1 MESKRTKYGKILLN
15 MGITLGGIVLF
26 CFVGPKVLSF
36 FMPFFIGFIIS
47 MIANPLVRFLERKL
61 KIVRKHSSIVII
73 IATIALVVAGGYFLI
88 VRTVMEIFGFITELP
103 DMYANLQSQFID
115 IGEKFERL
123 FELLPV
129 EIRMSLSNWGNTLSN
144 YLSDV
149 IAAIGAPT
157 VEAAG
162 SVARNIPNAFVMF
175 VVTML
180 SAYFFI
186 ADRERI
192 MGSVRQIMP
201 KSVMQHC
208 DRIYAQIKKL
218 IGGYFAAQ
226 FKIMGIVALI
236 LFVGFLILRVRYAI
250 LFAALIAFLD
260 FLPFFGTGTALIPW
274 AVVLFLAGDYGTAI
288 GLIIIYLVSQVV
300 RQVIQP
306 KIVGDSMGLDPL
318 ATLFFMYIGF
328 KLKGIAGMILA
339 VPAGVILIEL
349 FHAGVFQPLTDGAK
363 EIITDINEYRKR

>member
-15 MGITLGGIVLF
+15 MGITLGGILIVCL
-26 CFVGPKVLSF
+26 VGPKFISF
-36 FMPFFIGFIIS
+36 FMPFFIGFLIS

-73 IATIALVVAGGYFLI
+73 IATIALIVTGSYFLI

-103 DMYANLQSQFID
+103 DMYANMQAQFID

-123 FELLPV
+123 FELLPI

-144 YLSDV
+144 YLSEV
-149 IAAIGAPT
+149 VAAIGAPT

-192 MGSVRQIMP
+192 MGFVRQVMS

-236 LFVGFLILRVRYAI
+236 LFVGFLFLRVRYAI
-250 LFAALIAFLD
+250 LFAFLIAFLD

-288 GLIIIYLVSQVV
+288 GLVIIYLVSQVV

-318 ATLFFMYIGF
+318 ATLFFMYVGF
-328 KLKGIAGMILA
+328 KIKGIAGMILA

-349 FHAGVFQPLTDGAK
+349 FHAGVFLPLTDGIK

>member
-15 MGITLGGIVLF
+15 MGITLGGILIVCL
-26 CFVGPKVLSF
+26 VGPKFISF
-36 FMPFFIGFIIS
+36 FMPFFIGFLIS

-73 IATIALVVAGGYFLI
+73 IATIALIVTGSYFLI

-103 DMYANLQSQFID
+103 DMYANLQAQFID

-123 FELLPV
+123 FELLPI

-144 YLSDV
+144 YLSEV
-149 IAAIGAPT
+149 VAAIGAPT

-192 MGSVRQIMP
+192 MGFVRRVMP

-236 LFVGFLILRVRYAI
+236 LFVGFLFLRVRYAI
-250 LFAALIAFLD
+250 LFAFLIAFLD

-288 GLIIIYLVSQVV
+288 GLVIIYLVSQEV

-318 ATLFFMYIGF
+318 ATLFFMYVGF
-328 KLKGIAGMILA
+328 KIKGIAGMILA

-349 FHAGVFQPLTDGAK
+349 FHAGVFLPLTDGIK

>member
-1 MESKRTKYGKILLN
+1 
-15 MGITLGGIVLF
+15 
-26 CFVGPKVLSF
+26 
-36 FMPFFIGFIIS
+36 
-47 MIANPLVRFLERKL
+47 
-61 KIVRKHSSIVII
+61 
-73 IATIALVVAGGYFLI
+73 
-88 VRTVMEIFGFITELP
+88 
-103 DMYANLQSQFID
+103 
-115 IGEKFERL
+115 
-123 FELLPV
+123 
-129 EIRMSLSNWGNTLSN
+129 MSLSIWGNTLSN
-144 YLSDV
+144 YLSEV
-149 IAAIGAPT
+149 VAAIGAPT

-192 MGSVRQIMP
+192 MGFVRQVMP

-236 LFVGFLILRVRYAI
+236 LFVGFLFLRVRYAI
-250 LFAALIAFLD
+250 LFAFLIAFLD

-288 GLIIIYLVSQVV
+288 GLVIIYLVSQVV

-318 ATLFFMYIGF
+318 ATLFFMYVGF
-328 KLKGIAGMILA
+328 KIKGIAGMILA

-349 FHAGVFQPLTDGAK
+349 FHAGVFLPLTDGIK

>member
-1 MESKRTKYGKILLN
+1 
-15 MGITLGGIVLF
+15 MGVTLGGILLV
-26 CFVGPKVLSF
+26 CFVAPKFLSF
-36 FMPFFIGFIIS
+36 FMPFLIGWVIS

-73 IATIALVVAGGYFLI
+73 IATIALIVIGGYFLI
-88 VRTVMEIFGFITELP
+88 VRTFMEILGFITELP
-103 DMYANLQSQFID
+103 DMYANLQLQFVD
-115 IGEKFERL
+115 IGEKFEHF
-123 FELLPV
+123 FELLPI
-129 EIRMSLSNWGNTLSN
+129 EIIVSLKNWGNTLSS

-149 IAAIGAPT
+149 VAAIGVPT

-175 VVTML
+175 VVTMM

-192 MGSVRQIMP
+192 VGTIRRIMP

-236 LFVGFLILRVRYAI
+236 LFIGFLLLRVRYAI

-300 RQVIQP
+300 RQIIQP

-318 ATLFFMYIGF
+318 STLFFMYIGF
-328 KLKGIAGMILA
+328 KVKGIAGMILA
-339 VPAGVILIEL
+339 VPVGVILIEL
-349 FHAGVFQPLTDGAK
+349 FHAGVFEPLTDGIK

>member
-1 MESKRTKYGKILLN
+1 MEGKRTKYGKILLN
-15 MGITLGGIVLF
+15 MGITLGGILIVCL
-26 CFVGPKVLSF
+26 VGPKFISF
-36 FMPFFIGFIIS
+36 FMPFFIGFLIS

-73 IATIALVVAGGYFLI
+73 IATIALIVTGSYFLI

-103 DMYANLQSQFID
+103 DMYANMQAQFID

-123 FELLPV
+123 FELLPI
-129 EIRMSLSNWGNTLSN
+129 EIRNTLSN
-144 YLSDV
+144 YLSEV
-149 IAAIGAPT
+149 VAAIGAPT

-192 MGSVRQIMP
+192 MGFVRQVMP

-236 LFVGFLILRVRYAI
+236 LFVGFLFLRVRYAI
-250 LFAALIAFLD
+250 LFAFLIAFLD

-288 GLIIIYLVSQVV
+288 GLVIIYLVSQVV

-318 ATLFFMYIGF
+318 ATLFFMYVGF
-328 KLKGIAGMILA
+328 KIKGIAGMILA

-349 FHAGVFQPLTDGAK
+349 FHAGVFLPLTDGIK

>member
-1 MESKRTKYGKILLN
+1 
-15 MGITLGGIVLF
+15 
-26 CFVGPKVLSF
+26 
-36 FMPFFIGFIIS
+36 

-61 KIVRKHSSIVII
+61 KIVRKHSSFVII
-73 IATIALVVAGGYFLI
+73 IATIALVVTGGYFLI
-88 VRTVMEIFGFITELP
+88 VRTVMEIFGFISELP
-103 DMYANLQSQFID
+103 SMYANLQLQFMD
-115 IGEKFERL
+115 IGEKFERF

-129 EIRMSLSNWGNTLSN
+129 EIRMSLKNWGTIVSS

-149 IAAIGAPT
+149 IAAIGVPT

-175 VVTML
+175 IVTMM

-192 MGSVRQIMP
+192 VGIIRKVTP
-201 KSVMQHC
+201 KSVMQQF

-236 LFVGFLILRVRYAI
+236 LFVGFLLLRVRYAI

-274 AVVLFLAGDYGTAI
+274 AIVLFLAGDYATAI
-288 GLIIIYLVSQVV
+288 GLIVIYLVSQLV
-300 RQVIQP
+300 RQIIQP

-328 KLKGIAGMILA
+328 KVKGIAGMILA

-349 FHAGVFQPLTDGAK
+349 FHAGVFNPLIDGAK
-363 EIITDINEYRKR
+363 EIINDINEYRKM

>member
-15 MGITLGGIVLF
+15 MGITLGGILIVCL
-26 CFVGPKVLSF
+26 VGPKFISF
-36 FMPFFIGFIIS
+36 FMPFFIGFLIS

-73 IATIALVVAGGYFLI
+73 IATIALIVTGSYFLI

-103 DMYANLQSQFID
+103 DMYANMQAQFID

-123 FELLPV
+123 FELLPI

-144 YLSDV
+144 YLSEV
-149 IAAIGAPT
+149 VAAIGAPT

-192 MGSVRQIMP
+192 MGFVRQVMP

-236 LFVGFLILRVRYAI
+236 LFVGFLFLRVRYAI
-250 LFAALIAFLD
+250 LFAFLIAFLD

-288 GLIIIYLVSQVV
+288 GLVIIYLVSQVV

-318 ATLFFMYIGF
+318 ATLFFMYVGF
-328 KLKGIAGMILA
+328 KIKGIAGMILA

-349 FHAGVFQPLTDGAK
+349 FHAGVFLPLTDGIK

>member
-1 MESKRTKYGKILLN
+1 MESKKTKYIKMLLN
-15 MGITLGGIVLF
+15 MGITLGGILLV
-26 CFVGPKVLSF
+26 CFVGPKFLSF
-36 FMPFFIGFIIS
+36 FMPFLIGWVIS

-61 KIVRKHSSIVII
+61 KIVRKHSSFVII
-73 IATIALVVAGGYFLI
+73 IATIALIVGGGYLLI

-103 DMYANLQSQFID
+103 DMYANLQSQFVD

-123 FELLPV
+123 FELLPM
-129 EIRMSLSNWGNTLSN
+129 EIRMSLSNWGNTLSS
-144 YLSDV
+144 YFSDV
-149 IAAIGAPT
+149 VAAIGVPT

-175 VVTML
+175 VVTMM

-192 MGSVRQIMP
+192 VGTIRKVMP
-201 KSVMQHC
+201 KSVMQHF
-208 DRIYAQIKKL
+208 DQIYAQIKKL

-236 LFVGFLILRVRYAI
+236 LFIGFLLLRVRYAI

-274 AVVLFLAGDYGTAI
+274 AIVLFLAGDYGTAI
-288 GLIIIYLVSQVV
+288 GLVIIYLVSQVV

-328 KLKGIAGMILA
+328 KVKGIAGMILA
-339 VPAGVILIEL
+339 VPVGVILIEL
-349 FHAGVFQPLTDGAK
+349 FHAGVFYPLIDGMK
-363 EIITDINEYRKR
+363 EIINDINEYRKM

>member
-1 MESKRTKYGKILLN
+1 MILN
-15 MGITLGGIVLF
+15 MGITLGGIFLV
-26 CFVGPKVLSF
+26 CFVGPKFLSF
-36 FMPFFIGFIIS
+36 FMPFFIGGIIS

-61 KIVRKHSSIVII
+61 KIVRKHSSFVII
-73 IATIALVVAGGYFLI
+73 IATIALIVVGGYFLI
-88 VRTVMEIFGFITELP
+88 VRTIMEIFGFITELP
-103 DMYANLQSQFID
+103 QMYANLQSQFAD

-123 FELLPV
+123 FELLPA
-129 EIRMSLSNWGNTLSN
+129 EIRTSLSNWGNTLSS
-144 YLSDV
+144 YFSDV
-149 IAAIGAPT
+149 IAAIGVPT

-162 SVARNIPNAFVMF
+162 SVAKNIPNVFVMF
-175 VVTML
+175 VVTMM

-186 ADRERI
+186 ADREKIVGTIRK
-192 MGSVRQIMP
+192 VTP
-201 KSVMQHC
+201 KSIMEQF

-236 LFVGFLILRVRYAI
+236 LFVGFLLLRVRYAI

-288 GLIIIYLVSQVV
+288 GLVVIYLVSQVV

-318 ATLFFMYIGF
+318 STLFFMYIGF
-328 KLKGIAGMILA
+328 KVKGIAGMILA
-339 VPAGVILIEL
+339 VPVGVILIEL
-349 FHAGVFQPLTDGAK
+349 FHSGVFHPLTDGIK
-363 EIITDINEYRKR
+363 EIINDINEYRKV

>member
-1 MESKRTKYGKILLN
+1 MESKKTKYIKMLLN
-15 MGITLGGIVLF
+15 MGITLGGILLA
-26 CFVGPKVLSF
+26 CLVGPKLLSF
-36 FMPFFIGFIIS
+36 FMPFLIGWVIS

-73 IATIALVVAGGYFLI
+73 IATIALIVTGAYFLI
-88 VRTVMEIFGFITELP
+88 VKTVTEVFGFITELP
-103 DMYANLQSQFID
+103 DMYANLQMQFVD

-123 FELLPV
+123 FDLLPV
-129 EIRMSLSNWGNTLSN
+129 DIRMSLTNWGNSLSS

-149 IAAIGAPT
+149 IAAIGVPT

-162 SVARNIPNAFVMF
+162 SVARNIPNVFVMF
-175 VVTML
+175 VVTMM

-186 ADRERI
+186 ADREKI
-192 MGSVRQIMP
+192 VTTVRTVMP
-201 KSVMQHC
+201 KSVMQQC
-208 DRIYAQIKKL
+208 DHLYAQIKKL

-236 LFVGFLILRVRYAI
+236 LFVGFVILRVRYAI

-274 AVVLFLAGDYGTAI
+274 AIVLFLAGDYGTAI
-288 GLIIIYLVSQVV
+288 GLVVIYLVSQVV

-318 ATLFFMYIGF
+318 STLFFMYIGF
-328 KLKGIAGMILA
+328 KVKGIAGMILA
-339 VPAGVILIEL
+339 VPVGVVLIEL
-349 FHAGVFQPLTDGAK
+349 FHAGVFHPLTDGIK
-363 EIITDINEYRKR
+363 EIMNDINEYRKQ

>member
-1 MESKRTKYGKILLN
+1 MEGKRTKYGKILLN
-15 MGITLGGIVLF
+15 MGITLGGILIVCL
-26 CFVGPKVLSF
+26 VGPKFISF
-36 FMPFFIGFIIS
+36 FMPFFIGFLIS

-73 IATIALVVAGGYFLI
+73 IATIALIVTGSYFLI

-103 DMYANLQSQFID
+103 DMYANMQAQFID

-123 FELLPV
+123 FELLPI

-144 YLSDV
+144 YLSEV
-149 IAAIGAPT
+149 VAAIGAPT

-192 MGSVRQIMP
+192 MGFVRQVMP

-236 LFVGFLILRVRYAI
+236 LFVGFLFLRVRYAI
-250 LFAALIAFLD
+250 LFAFLIAFLD

-288 GLIIIYLVSQVV
+288 GLVIIYLVSQVV

-318 ATLFFMYIGF
+318 ATLFFMYVGF
-328 KLKGIAGMILA
+328 KIKGIAGMILA

-349 FHAGVFQPLTDGAK
+349 FHAGVFLPLTDGIK

>member
-1 MESKRTKYGKILLN
+1 MESKRTKYGKMLLN
-15 MGITLGGIVLF
+15 MGVTLGGILLV
-26 CFVGPKVLSF
+26 CFVAPKFLSF
-36 FMPFFIGFIIS
+36 FMPFLIGWVIS

-73 IATIALVVAGGYFLI
+73 IATIALIVIGGYFLI
-88 VRTVMEIFGFITELP
+88 VRTFMEILGFITELP
-103 DMYANLQSQFID
+103 DMYANLQLQFVD
-115 IGEKFERL
+115 IGEKFEHF
-123 FELLPV
+123 FELLPI
-129 EIRMSLSNWGNTLSN
+129 EIRVSLKNWGNTLSS

-149 IAAIGAPT
+149 VAAIGVPT

-175 VVTML
+175 VVTMM

-192 MGSVRQIMP
+192 VGTVRRIMP

-208 DRIYAQIKKL
+208 DHIYAQIKKL

-236 LFVGFLILRVRYAI
+236 LFIGFLLLRVRYAI

-300 RQVIQP
+300 RQIIQP

-318 ATLFFMYIGF
+318 STLFFMYIGF
-328 KLKGIAGMILA
+328 KVKGIAGMILA
-339 VPAGVILIEL
+339 VPVGVILIEL
-349 FHAGVFQPLTDGAK
+349 FHAGVFEPLTDGIK

>member
-15 MGITLGGIVLF
+15 MGITLGGILIVCL
-26 CFVGPKVLSF
+26 VGPKFISF
-36 FMPFFIGFIIS
+36 FMPFFIGFLIS

-73 IATIALVVAGGYFLI
+73 IATIALIVTGSYFLI

-103 DMYANLQSQFID
+103 DMYANLQAQFID

-123 FELLPV
+123 FELLPI

-144 YLSDV
+144 YLSEV
-149 IAAIGAPT
+149 VAAIGAPT

-192 MGSVRQIMP
+192 MGFVRRVMP

-236 LFVGFLILRVRYAI
+236 LFVGFLFLRVRYAI
-250 LFAALIAFLD
+250 LFAFLIAFLD

-288 GLIIIYLVSQVV
+288 GLVIIYLVSQVV

-318 ATLFFMYIGF
+318 ATLFFMYVGF
-328 KLKGIAGMILA
+328 KIKGIAGMILA

-349 FHAGVFQPLTDGAK
+349 FHAGVFLPLTDGIK

>member
-1 MESKRTKYGKILLN
+1 MESKKKKYGKMLLN
-15 MGITLGGIVLF
+15 MGITLGGILLV
-26 CFVGPKVLSF
+26 CFAGPKFLSF
-36 FMPFFIGFIIS
+36 FMPFFIGGVIS

-61 KIVRKHSSIVII
+61 KIVRKHSSFVII
-73 IATIALVVAGGYFLI
+73 IATIALVVTGGYFLI
-88 VRTVMEIFGFITELP
+88 VRTVMEIFGFISELP
-103 DMYANLQSQFID
+103 SMYANLQLQFMD
-115 IGEKFERL
+115 IGEKFERF

-129 EIRMSLSNWGNTLSN
+129 EIRMSLKNWGTIVSS

-149 IAAIGAPT
+149 IAAIGVPT

-175 VVTML
+175 IVTMM

-192 MGSVRQIMP
+192 VGIIRKVTP
-201 KSVMQHC
+201 KSVMQQF

-236 LFVGFLILRVRYAI
+236 LFVGFLLLRVRYAI

-260 FLPFFGTGTALIPW
+260 FLPFFVTGTALIPW
-274 AVVLFLAGDYGTAI
+274 AIVLFLAGDYATAI
-288 GLIIIYLVSQVV
+288 GLIVIYLVSQLV
-300 RQVIQP
+300 RQIIQP

-328 KLKGIAGMILA
+328 KVKGIAGMILA

-349 FHAGVFQPLTDGAK
+349 FHAGVFNPLIDGAK
-363 EIITDINEYRKR
+363 EIINDINEYRKM